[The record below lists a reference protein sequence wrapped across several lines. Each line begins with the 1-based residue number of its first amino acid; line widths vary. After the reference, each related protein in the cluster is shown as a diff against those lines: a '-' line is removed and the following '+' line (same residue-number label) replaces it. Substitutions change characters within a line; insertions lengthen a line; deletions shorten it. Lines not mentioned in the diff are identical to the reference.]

1 MKNYFEDKLLRSILN
16 ENHMDKTERNNF
28 LKTVANFKTLGESV
42 YGSYDLNEV
51 VSKLNSIVEQ
61 AEVLT
66 MQESEHWFD
75 NVTVSRHM
83 KQLKE
88 AYKVFEKTATE
99 MNTMQQRLES
109 AYDDMGVVLNRYYNV
124 NNSLAED
131 QYTAGVDDNV
141 AGDALEED
149 SYTAGVDDNQAGTS
163 LEEDSYTAGV
173 DDTRAGESVPH
184 PGLEE

>member
-1 MKNYFEDKLLRSILN
+1 MKHFENKLLKSIMT
-16 ENHMDKTERNNF
+16 ESEQQMDKTQRDTF
-28 LKTVANFKTLGESV
+28 LKTVANFKSIGESV
-42 YGSYDLNEV
+42 YGSADLQEV
-51 VSKLNSIVEQ
+51 VSKISEIVEQ

-109 AYDDMGVVLNRYYNV
+109 AYDDMGVVLNRYYQV
-124 NNSLAED
+124 NNSLNEFL
-131 QYTAGVDDNV
+131 DD
-141 AGDALEED
+141 E
-149 SYTAGVDDNQAGTS
+149 Y
-163 LEEDSYTAGV
+163 
-173 DDTRAGESVPH
+173 
-184 PGLEE
+184 

>member
-1 MKNYFEDKLLRSILN
+1 MKHFENKLLKSILT
-16 ENHMDKTERNNF
+16 ESEQQMDKSQRDTF
-28 LKTVANFKTLGESV
+28 LKTVANFKSIGESV
-42 YGSYDLNEV
+42 YGSTDLQEV
-51 VSKLNSIVEQ
+51 VSKISEIVEQ

-109 AYDDMGVVLNRYYNV
+109 AYDDMGIVLNRYYQV
-124 NNSLAED
+124 NNSLNEFSD
-131 QYTAGVDDNV
+131 
-141 AGDALEED
+141 EE
-149 SYTAGVDDNQAGTS
+149 Y
-163 LEEDSYTAGV
+163 
-173 DDTRAGESVPH
+173 
-184 PGLEE
+184 